1 MEKENGFRNIE
12 KRILKRFDFYRF
24 NYLKYWVVAVID
36 VIIAIVCSSV
46 VFLIYFPLSE
56 PLSRRYLLLVMV
68 LTAVV
73 SMIAF
78 YMMKTYRNIIRYMT
92 VKGLL
97 PLLYAV
103 TIKTVIL
110 TVALYLLEL
119 LTQDVLIKFLL
130 IDLLLTYVALITIR
144 IAMIIVYDLV
154 NQKIANHTMKV
165 LIYGS
170 NEKAAAMLMR

>member
-1 MEKENGFRNIE
+1 MEKQEEENSFRKFEN
-12 KRILKRFDFYRF
+12 RILKRFDFYRF

-36 VIIAIVCSSV
+36 VIIAVVCSTV

-56 PLSRRYLLLVMV
+56 PLSRRYLLLVML

-78 YMMKTYRNIIRYMT
+78 YLMKTYRNIIRYMT

-103 TIKTVIL
+103 SIKTIIL
-110 TVALYLLEL
+110 TVALYLMDL
-119 LTQDVLIKFLL
+119 LTRDVLI
-130 IDLLLTYVALITIR
+130 
-144 IAMIIVYDLV
+144 
-154 NQKIANHTMKV
+154 
-165 LIYGS
+165 
-170 NEKAAAMLMR
+170 

>member
-1 MEKENGFRNIE
+1 MNQEEKGFRNIE

-36 VIIAIVCSSV
+36 VIIAVVCSTV

-56 PLSRRYLLLVMV
+56 PLSRRYLLLVML

-78 YMMKTYRNIIRYMT
+78 YLMKTYRNIIRYMT

-103 TIKTVIL
+103 SIKPS
-110 TVALYLLEL
+110 Y
-119 LTQDVLIKFLL
+119 
-130 IDLLLTYVALITIR
+130 
-144 IAMIIVYDLV
+144 
-154 NQKIANHTMKV
+154 
-165 LIYGS
+165 
-170 NEKAAAMLMR
+170 